1 MFLTQRGKGIMRRS
15 TEDWLQKNIYLPYI
29 RSISPTSST
38 DIRAMEARIPVL
50 FRDPATAPLRKLSV
64 DLIKTYKHI
73 NEVGDAAPNIY
84 AALRGIHSTRFSH
97 KCSDPIPNSRQI
109 SSLFELLLVQCY
121 YLLAQHSASEERK
134 SYTKF

>member
-1 MFLTQRGKGIMRRS
+1 MVNAMPDRAHYAQMHKWQHSLHPEMFLTQRGKGIMRRS
-15 TEDWLQKNIYLPYI
+15 TEDWLQKNTYLPYI

-73 NEVGDAAPNIY
+73 NEVGKIDGP
-84 AALRGIHSTRFSH
+84 
-97 KCSDPIPNSRQI
+97 C
-109 SSLFELLLVQCY
+109 
-121 YLLAQHSASEERK
+121 
-134 SYTKF
+134 